1 MLLLSDGTKIQTL
14 ICSTLSPL
22 FLLIIPHS
30 FKWIKKP
37 SIGTSTYQPRN
48 ECYTQNDPP
57 KMFCGILTNPLI
69 PITLQ
74 HEKFS
79 N

>member
-14 ICSTLSPL
+14 ICSTQSPL
-22 FLLIIPHS
+22 FLPIIPHS
-30 FKWIKKP
+30 FKWNKNL

-48 ECYTQNDPP
+48 EGYTPNDPP
-57 KMFCGILTNPLI
+57 KLFRDILINPLT

-74 HEKFS
+74 HDKFP